1 MLSNGQKNRVT
12 VDIYGQ
18 KYTIV
23 GPESKSH
30 IRHVAE
36 MVDQKMRETST
47 ANPTLDIHKLAV
59 LTAVNAMN
67 DYIKLMEQYELLEI
81 EYKKLKD

>member
-1 MLSNGQKNRVT
+1 
-12 VDIYGQ
+12 
-18 KYTIV
+18 
-23 GPESKSH
+23 
-30 IRHVAE
+30 
-36 MVDQKMRETST
+36 MRETST

-67 DYIKLMEQYELLEI
+67 DYLKLMEQYELLEI